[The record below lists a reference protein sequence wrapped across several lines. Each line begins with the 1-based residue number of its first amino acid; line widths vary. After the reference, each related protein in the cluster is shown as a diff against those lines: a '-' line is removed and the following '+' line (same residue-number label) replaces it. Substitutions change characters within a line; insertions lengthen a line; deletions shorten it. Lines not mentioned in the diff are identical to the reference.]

1 MRCALCGGGIAGG
14 DYYYRLEGGWYVRRA
29 WSGSPGGTFPES
41 VAGRDER
48 GRRAVT
54 LYDLSLEYDSA
65 AQALRERI
73 CRLEEEQNREKDGER
88 RLLLAHR
95 LRLLRSMW
103 RDTREVARHLEHYY
117 EKGVSRNENISYD
130 NASNFADLAVYTR
143 FMAEDNSAQISRLK
157 RNLSRALRQ
166 DITERQRQ
174 YMALYY
180 GQSMSMEA
188 IAKQLGVNKSTV
200 SRTLKRGRQRLYRC
214 LRYGAAA
221 LLEEADSL

>member
-1 MRCALCGGGIAGG
+1 M
-14 DYYYRLEGGWYVRRA
+14 
-29 WSGSPGGTFPES
+29 
-41 VAGRDER
+41 
-48 GRRAVT
+48 
-54 LYDLSLEYDSA
+54 
-65 AQALRERI
+65 
-73 CRLEEEQNREKDGER
+73 K
-88 RLLLAHR
+88 
-95 LRLLRSMW
+95 
-103 RDTREVARHLEHYY
+103 
-117 EKGVSRNENISYD
+117 NISYD

-188 IAKQLGVNKSTV
+188 IVNKSTV